1 MKSTQSLF
9 IPLSFLSLL
18 TLTVVNG
25 LEALA
30 QSKYNTKSSQSFT
43 AQPATSKQ
51 NKIYRTYQSYPTF
64 WPPVVGRTYPEIELL
79 DLTGK
84 KVKLSSFAGRLIL
97 LEPIGMSCPAC
108 QAYVG
113 ADKKGGFNGVSPQ
126 GGTAS
131 LETYLAEAG
140 ISPGDNRVV
149 HVQLLLYGPN
159 MGVPTLA
166 EAREW
171 ARHFD
176 FGRRNN
182 EVILVGDKRYINQFR
197 YVMIPGLQLIDK
209 NYVLVCDATGHNPRS
224 NLFSELIPL
233 AGKLLRQ

>member
-1 MKSTQSLF
+1 MKSILPVF
-9 IPLSFLSLL
+9 IYLSFLSLL
-18 TLTVVNG
+18 TRSMVDG
-25 LEALA
+25 FAALA
-30 QSKYNTKSSQSFT
+30 QSKYNTKPTQPFT
-43 AQPATSKQ
+43 AQAATSRQ
-51 NKIYRTYQSYPTF
+51 NKIYRTYKTF

-84 KVKLSSFAGRLIL
+84 KVKLSSFAGRIIL

-113 ADKKGGFNGVSPQ
+113 ADKRGGFNGVSPQ

-149 HVQLLLYGPN
+149 HVQLLLYGPS

-176 FGRRNN
+176 FGRRSN
-182 EVILVGDKRYINQFR
+182 EVLLIGDRRYINQFS
-197 YVMIPGLQLIDK
+197 YDMIPGLQLIDK

-224 NLFSELIPL
+224 NLFSELLPL